1 MKATFILIII
11 FGLMS
16 CSDKQDNDFLD
27 KSLDKKNKDLA
38 MELEKRAI
46 MNPAQFEE
54 PVDRIR
60 RIHKTYKILQ
70 EQIEK
75 DNKSVLNKS
84 LSKLDSDLKS
94 LISDYDLGNQIQ
106 PDFFPISDKV
116 LDYSEK
122 NAKVNLLYILN
133 ETYSA
138 LLNSFH
144 TDDYKFDKVNP
155 LIVPDKKEIGLDEF
169 YKARI
174 YLTGIDT
181 GGSSICMI
189 REKRNGRFYN
199 TDTLQSS
206 SGYFRFIEKADKKG
220 KYIVNGQILILD
232 YEKGIPDTFDLK
244 FDYRVK

>member
-1 MKATFILIII
+1 M
-11 FGLMS
+11 G
-16 CSDKQDNDFLD
+16 CSDRQDNDFLN

-46 MNPAQFEE
+46 MNPARFEE

-60 RIHKTYKILQ
+60 KINKTYNNLL
-70 EQIEK
+70 EQIDK
-75 DNKSVLNKS
+75 DNKSTLNDN
-84 LSKLDSDLKS
+84 LSKLDSGLKS
-94 LISDYDLGNQIQ
+94 LITDYELENHIQI
-106 PDFFPISDKV
+106 DFFPISHKV
-116 LDYSEK
+116 LDYSEQ

-144 TDDYKFDKVNP
+144 TDDYKFDKARP
-155 LIVPDKKEIGLDEF
+155 LIVPDKKEIELDEF

-181 GGSSICMI
+181 EGSSICLI
-189 REKRNGRFYN
+189 REKRNGKYYN
-199 TDTLQSS
+199 TDTLQAN

-220 KYIVNGQILILD
+220 KNIVDGQILILD
-232 YEKGIPDTFDLK
+232 YEKGIPDTVDLK